1 MEDSTRKAWLDF
13 SRRLKSKYTARE
25 LGEAILCL
33 VYEKPGRPGTVR
45 RIWIAVIIGA
55 MVLVSIGVTRE
66 VTNSRALAAQ
76 VQEANEARAEAQEAA
91 QRILKLQQDIVITM
105 STDLE
110 AGRYQR
116 ALLFTKAAV
125 QTDPDL
131 RDELFLLCID
141 ALFDG
146 DAEQAQE
153 TFAKEKRE

>member
-1 MEDSTRKAWLDF
+1 MAAAF
-13 SRRLKSKYTARE
+13 
-25 LGEAILCL
+25 
-33 VYEKPGRPGTVR
+33 
-45 RIWIAVIIGA
+45 
-55 MVLVSIGVTRE
+55 VLVGSAGIARE

-76 VQEANEARAEAQEAA
+76 VQEANEARADAEEAA

-105 STDLE
+105 ATDLE

-146 DAEQAQE
+146 DAEQAQK
-153 TFAKEKRE
+153 TFAKGKRE